1 MQDPQLLSAQDL
13 IIDKCYKFHDPKTGN
28 TRVLGKLTGW
38 AQTNNKLF
46 RDNLAFNHEYLTDVT
61 DVKVA
66 MDSANKNPGVNIYD
80 FKTDHK
86 TSLTVPMFSEVTDIN
101 DRTCTTNEIPHHTSS
116 FNPNIMLGGKRKNKK
131 RKSRKVKKNRRKSTR
146 RR

>member
-1 MQDPQLLSAQDL
+1 MLSAQDL
-13 IIDKCYKFHDPKTGN
+13 IIGKCYKWIDPSGN

-38 AQTNNKLF
+38 AKDKNKLF
-46 RDNLAFNHEYLTDVT
+46 RDNLAFNHEYLTDV
-61 DVKVA
+61 DVVKVA
-66 MDSANKNPGVNIYD
+66 LTSANKTPDVDTYD
-80 FKTDHK
+80 FTTDSK

-101 DRTCTTNEIPHHTSS
+101 DSTCITNPIPQNTSS
-116 FNPNIMLGGKRKNKK
+116 FNMLGGKRKNKK